1 MQILGISGSL
11 RAGSHNTRL
20 LHATARELPD
30 GAELEIWGGL
40 GAVPP
45 YNEDEDDPLPESVA
59 DLKAALARADA
70 VLFATPEYN
79 SSIPGQLKNAI
90 DWASRPFAENPL
102 RGKPVAVVGAS
113 TNAFGALWA
122 QDDLRRVLARLGA
135 RVLDGGLPVSRAP
148 ERFDETGALADE
160 EIRDGLRGVLASLAT
175 EVELRHAVAA

>member
-1 MQILGISGSL
+1 VRILGISGSL

-20 LHATARELPD
+20 LHAAARELSE
-30 GAELEIWGGL
+30 GAELRLWTGL
-40 GAVPP
+40 AGIPP
-45 YNEDEDDPLPESVA
+45 YNEDEDDPLPAPVA
-59 DLKAALARADA
+59 ELKQALAEADA

-135 RVLDGGLPVSRAP
+135 RVLEGGLPVSRAP
-148 ERFDETGALADE
+148 ERFDEAGELVDE
-160 EIRDGLRGVLASLAT
+160 EIRDGLRGVLSALAA
-175 EVELRHAVAA
+175 EVEQRSAIAA

>member
-1 MQILGISGSL
+1 MRILGISGSL

-20 LHATARELPD
+20 LHAAARELPEGVELAFWD
-30 GAELEIWGGL
+30 GLAAI
-40 GAVPP
+40 PP
-45 YNEDEDDPLPESVA
+45 YNEDEDDPVPASVA
-59 DLKAALARADA
+59 ELKATLARADA

-90 DWASRPFAENPL
+90 DWVSRPFATNPL

-135 RVLDGGLPVSRAP
+135 RVLEDGLPVPRAP
-148 ERFDETGALADE
+148 ERFDESGELVDE
-160 EIRDGLRGVLASLAT
+160 EIRAGLRGVLSALAA
-175 EVELRHAVAA
+175 EAEQRIAIAA

>member
-1 MQILGISGSL
+1 VRILGISGSL

-20 LHATARELPD
+20 LYAAARELPD
-30 GAELEIWGGL
+30 GAELDLWHGL
-40 GAVPP
+40 AAIPP
-45 YNEDEDDPLPESVA
+45 YNEDEDDQVPPPVA
-59 DLKAALARADA
+59 ELKAALADADA

-102 RGKPVAVVGAS
+102 RGKPVGVVGAS

-135 RVLDGGLPVSRAP
+135 RVLEGGLPVSRAP
-148 ERFDETGALADE
+148 ERFDESGELVDQ
-160 EIRDGLRGVLASLAT
+160 EIRDGLRGVLVSLAA
-175 EVELRHAVAA
+175 EAEQRQALAA

>member
-1 MQILGISGSL
+1 MRILGISGSL

-20 LHATARELPD
+20 LHAAARELPE
-30 GAELEIWGGL
+30 GAELDLWDGL
-40 GAVPP
+40 AAIPP
-45 YNEDEDDPLPESVA
+45 YNEDEDDPVPASVA
-59 DLKAALARADA
+59 DLKAALAGADA

-79 SSIPGQLKNAI
+79 SSIPGQLKNGI

-135 RVLDGGLPVSRAP
+135 RVVEGGLPVARAH
-148 ERFDETGALADE
+148 ERFDESGELVDD
-160 EIRDGLRGVLASLAT
+160 EIREGLRRVLASLAA
-175 EVELRHAVAA
+175 ELEQRPAIAA